1 MPLSPQQIAE
11 HAQRLAQFAEL
22 LSLDLGTR
30 EVAERMGITPKRA
43 EKYLSRLRKDLGPQ
57 AC

>member
-1 MPLSPQQIAE
+1 MPLSQQQIAE

-22 LSLDLGTR
+22 LSLDLTTR
-30 EVAERMGITPKRA
+30 EAAERMGITPKRA
-43 EKYLSRLRKDLGPQ
+43 DKYLARIRKELGPQ